1 MVRKIKTSEVKID
14 NVSYDAVV
22 ETVSKV
28 DEPTVEEPAKQETVP
43 DVGQRLETEKLVG
56 NVADLLPTDVGRQ
69 FEKEELVPKVGY
81 QVEEKPKKEAEKGTC
96 EICGKTMTL
105 KNLKYAHSKVCSVN
119 IDEVKEDIPKPALVR
134 AVSAL
139 PPEENKSPKKATK
152 AKTVKVTN
160 LETIVEVPAVQ
171 RKPRQTRPK
180 KVPESVI
187 VPPSEPVVM
196 KKSRAVL
203 KAEKYTALAAEA
215 LP

>member
-28 DEPTVEEPAKQETVP
+28 DEPTVEEPAKHETVP
-43 DVGQRLETEKLVG
+43 DVGQRPETESLVTNAG
-56 NVADLLPTDVGRQ
+56 DLPPTVGQQ
-69 FEKEELVPKVGY
+69 FEKEELVPNDGE
-81 QVEEKPKKEAEKGTC
+81 QVEQKPKKEAEKGTC

-139 PPEENKSPKKATK
+139 PPEENKTPKKATK
-152 AKTVKVTN
+152 PKTVKVTN
-160 LETIVEVPAVQ
+160 LETIVEIPAVQ
-171 RKPRQTRPK
+171 KKPRQTRPK

>member
-28 DEPTVEEPAKQETVP
+28 DEPTVEEPAKHETEP
-43 DVGQRLETEKLVG
+43 DVGQRPETESLVTNAG
-56 NVADLLPTDVGRQ
+56 DLPPTVGQQ
-69 FEKEELVPKVGY
+69 FEKEELVPNDGE
-81 QVEEKPKKEAEKGTC
+81 QVEQKPKKEAEKGTC

-139 PPEENKSPKKATK
+139 PPEENKTPKKATK

-160 LETIVEVPAVQ
+160 LETIVEIPAVQ
-171 RKPRQTRPK
+171 KKPRQTRPK

>member
-28 DEPTVEEPAKQETVP
+28 DEPTVEEPAKHETEP
-43 DVGQRLETEKLVG
+43 DVGQRPETESPVTNAGDLPPTVG
-56 NVADLLPTDVGRQ
+56 QQ
-69 FEKEELVPKVGY
+69 FEKEELVPNDGE
-81 QVEEKPKKEAEKGTC
+81 QVEQKPKKEAEKGTC

-139 PPEENKSPKKATK
+139 PPEENKTPKKAAK
-152 AKTVKVTN
+152 PKTVKVTN
-160 LETIVEVPAVQ
+160 LETIVEVPTVQ

>member
-28 DEPTVEEPAKQETVP
+28 DEPSVEEPAKQETAP
-43 DVGQRLETEKLVG
+43 NVGDRLEQEKLDG
-56 NVADLLPTDVGRQ
+56 NVADLPPAAGRQ
-69 FEKEELVPKVGY
+69 FEKEELVPDDGD
-81 QVEEKPKKEAEKGTC
+81 QVEQKPKKEAETGTC
-96 EICGKTMTL
+96 ERCGKTVTL
-105 KNLKYAHSKVCSVN
+105 TNLRYAHSKVCSDN
-119 IDEVKEDIPKPALVR
+119 SNEVKADIPKPALVR
-134 AVSAL
+134 TESAL
-139 PPEENKSPKKATK
+139 APEEVKTPKKATK
-152 AKTVKVTN
+152 PKTVKVTN
-160 LETIVEVPAVQ
+160 LETIVEVPTVQ

-203 KAEKYTALAAEA
+203 KAEKYTALAADA